1 MAAGLS
7 QGSGSGVTEPG
18 SPTAS
23 SSPAPPAPP
32 GPPGPA
38 DTKAGWTTGRVTAL
52 VAGSALILVSL
63 VLLGCTGIL
72 TWADQE
78 QQGGY
83 LTTGA
88 AEYSTSGYALAS
100 DPVSLHAPWEW
111 LGRFTG
117 EVRIQV
123 TATSPGQPV
132 FVAIG
137 PAGDVSRYLAG
148 VSYTRVT
155 AVGDHDVTQHPGIV
169 VPASPSAALDWAA
182 QAQGTGTQT
191 LRWTVRSGDWL
202 VVVMNP
208 DGAPGTT
215 VRADVGVST
224 PVLPALASALLVAG
238 LTAGLIGAAL
248 VVIPARL
255 AAGRR

>member
-1 MAAGLS
+1 ML
-7 QGSGSGVTEPG
+7 T
-18 SPTAS
+18 
-23 SSPAPPAPP
+23 
-32 GPPGPA
+32 
-38 DTKAGWTTGRVTAL
+38 
-52 VAGSALILVSL
+52 GSALILFAL
-63 VLLGCTGIL
+63 VLLGGTGVL

-83 LTTGA
+83 LTTGT

-100 DPVSLHAPWEW
+100 DPVSLPGPWGW
-111 LGRFTG
+111 LGRFAG
-117 EVRIQV
+117 EVRIRV

-148 VSYTRVT
+148 LSYASVT
-155 AVGDHDVTQHPGIV
+155 AFGEHDVTQHLGTA
-169 VPASPSAALDWAA
+169 VPEPPSTALQWAA
-182 QAQGTGTQT
+182 QERGAGTQT
-191 LRWTVRSGDWL
+191 LRWTVRSGDWMM
-202 VVVMNP
+202 VVMNP
-208 DGAPGTT
+208 DGAPGVT
-215 VRADVGVST
+215 VRADAGVSS